1 MLDTVQRVSGQGCQ
15 WICVELGCLCKN
27 TPWIILFCQSE
38 FYQSMAGTGPCVFH
52 KGAILASACCMP
64 VTRQTMR
71 KGRMACGGDNPP
83 YTQITPALWLPGPSF
98 CWQGPYCRSI
108 FDLTSTANH
117 RDEAGCWEEVGL
129 FAYWTWASKVGGN
142 VWTGA
147 RRRKAWGEG
156 GRGGGNLKKQTK
168 KPKKQK
174 RGSSRGVSHLKWINV
189 VTDKQR
195 TKRIWESPGRGAL
208 QLRG

>member
-1 MLDTVQRVSGQGCQ
+1 MVLDTVQRVSGQGCQ

-83 YTQITPALWLPGPSF
+83 YTQITPALWLPGLPFVDRGHSVAQYST
-98 CWQGPYCRSI
+98 WQARQI
-108 FDLTSTANH
+108 TATKLGVE
-117 RDEAGCWEEVGL
+117 RKWDCLLIELEQARWEE
-129 FAYWTWASKVGGN
+129 TCE
-142 VWTGA
+142 
-147 RRRKAWGEG
+147 REQEEG
-156 GRGGGNLKKQTK
+156 KHGGGGIKKKQTK